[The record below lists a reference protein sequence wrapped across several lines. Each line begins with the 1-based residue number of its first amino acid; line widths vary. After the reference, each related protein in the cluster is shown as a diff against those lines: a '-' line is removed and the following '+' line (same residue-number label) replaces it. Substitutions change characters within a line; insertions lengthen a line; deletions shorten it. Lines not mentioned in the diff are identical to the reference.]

1 MLSHKRTGGLWRT
14 SDIPIQ
20 FYIGTSTDLMFDCY
34 TKKYL
39 YCITDKD
46 MLSDFDTEKYILH
59 CISQTLAL
67 MTDFEIYLWRNR
79 IHGLTQLSF
88 LMINDKNIRK
98 YTSWCAWD
106 MGILKIKNT
115 NYRNIPFGTFEIW
128 AFEKTVNEHVMQQ
141 CRGRIKDWYNTFV

>member
-39 YCITDKD
+39 HCITDKD
-46 MLSDFDTEKYILH
+46 MLSDFDTEKYILHCISQVKTLMSDFDTEKYILH

-79 IHGLTQLSF
+79 IHGLTQLPF
-88 LMINDKNIRK
+88 LMINDKNIK
-98 YTSWCAWD
+98 
-106 MGILKIKNT
+106 KIHFLVRMR
-115 NYRNIPFGTFEIW
+115 YGYFEN
-128 AFEKTVNEHVMQQ
+128 KEH
-141 CRGRIKDWYNTFV
+141 KL